1 MLDTLILILT
11 LLLKAASLWFLAV
24 ALFALRKPKR
34 YAVCAPRTRF
44 ACLVAARN
52 EEAVIGA
59 LVESLKKQ
67 DYPDALYDIFVIPN
81 NCTDDTESEALCAGA
96 KIFRCFEPVRCKG
109 DALHEAFETLLRKDY
124 DAFCVFDADNI
135 ADEQFLARM
144 NDAFCAGAQV
154 CKGAMR
160 AKNPYD
166 SWLSGCYGLY
176 FTLFDTFFSRA
187 RMSCGLSS
195 KLVGTG
201 FAVHRAVLE
210 RFGGWNTSTIAE
222 DAEFAAQCA
231 ANGVRVCFVP
241 GALTYDEA
249 PNDFAVSLR
258 QRRRWCSGIM
268 DVAVRMDAP
277 LVSAL
282 RGSAPLRALDA
293 LLDYQDY
300 PIPAAKRGAMG
311 RRTLGIGVINF
322 AYYLA
327 KHGKRYSDGSA
338 NNLTHKTFEA
348 IQYYLLKA
356 SNELA
361 KEQGACPWFNETTY
375 AKGILPIDT
384 YKKDLDAIANEPLHY
399 DWEALRESIKTHGL
413 RNSTLSALMPSETSS
428 QISNATNGIEP
439 PRGYVSIKASK
450 DGILRQVVPD
460 YEHLHDAYELLW
472 EMPGNDGYLQ
482 LVGIM
487 QKFIDQSISANTNY
501 DPSRFPSGKV
511 PMQQLLKDLLT
522 AYKFGV
528 KTLYYQNTRDGAED
542 AQDDLVPSIQD
553 DGCESG
559 ACKI

>member
-1 MLDTLILILT
+1 MNLEIILVRTVLVLT
-11 LLLKAASLWFLAV
+11 AALSVGISLWGGYYLLTGLMSWRRPMDYGRHPAG
-24 ALFALRKPKR
+24 
-34 YAVCAPRTRF
+34 TRF
-44 ACLVAARN
+44 AVLIAARN
-52 EEAVIGA
+52 EELVIGP
-59 LVESLKKQ
+59 LINSLLEQ
-67 DYPDALYDIFVIPN
+67 EYPAELYDIYVIPN
-81 NCTDDTESEALCAGA
+81 NCTDNTALAARQFGA
-96 KIFRCFEPVRCKG
+96 EVLECTVPVRSKG
-109 DALHEAFETLLRKDY
+109 EVLRFAEEQLSGRHY
-124 DAFCVFDADNI
+124 DAFCVFDADNV

-293 LLDYQDY
+293 LLIVNAPFLQALTLL
-300 PIPAAKRGAMG
+300 PLTLTILSSLVQGTAGTLALTGAVSLTLS
-311 RRTLGIGVINF
+311 TLGLMALAALL
-322 AYYLA
+322 AYLGGYRDRRIVRTVA
-327 KHGKRYSDGSA
+327 GFPFFMA
-338 NNLTHKTFEA
+338 A
-348 IQYYLLKA
+348 
-356 SNELA
+356 
-361 KEQGACPWFNETTY
+361 W
-375 AKGILPIDT
+375 LP
-384 YKKDLDAIANEPLHY
+384 
-399 DWEALRESIKTHGL
+399 
-413 RNSTLSALMPSETSS
+413 
-428 QISNATNGIEP
+428 
-439 PRGYVSIKASK
+439 
-450 DGILRQVVPD
+450 
-460 YEHLHDAYELLW
+460 
-472 EMPGNDGYLQ
+472 LQ
-482 LVGIM
+482 LV
-487 QKFIDQSISANTNY
+487 SLV
-501 DPSRFPSGKV
+501 SRTRSWQPIAHTRAVRAENLRDAGF
-511 PMQQLLKDLLT
+511 LT
-522 AYKFGV
+522 
-528 KTLYYQNTRDGAED
+528 T
-542 AQDDLVPSIQD
+542 I
-553 DGCESG
+553 
-559 ACKI
+559 

>member
-81 NCTDDTESEALCAGA
+81 NCTDDTEAAALCAGA

-109 DALHEAFETLLRKDY
+109 DALHEAVAWLLPQRY
-124 DAFCVFDADNI
+124 DAFCVFDADNV
-135 ADEQFLARM
+135 ADERFLARM

-293 LLDYQDY
+293 LLIVNAPFLQALTLL
-300 PIPAAKRGAMG
+300 PLTLTILSSLVQGTAGTLALTGAVSLTLS
-311 RRTLGIGVINF
+311 TLGLMALAALL
-322 AYYLA
+322 AYLGGYRDRRIVRTVAGFPLFMA
-327 KHGKRYSDGSA
+327 A
-338 NNLTHKTFEA
+338 
-348 IQYYLLKA
+348 
-356 SNELA
+356 
-361 KEQGACPWFNETTY
+361 W
-375 AKGILPIDT
+375 LP
-384 YKKDLDAIANEPLHY
+384 
-399 DWEALRESIKTHGL
+399 
-413 RNSTLSALMPSETSS
+413 
-428 QISNATNGIEP
+428 
-439 PRGYVSIKASK
+439 
-450 DGILRQVVPD
+450 
-460 YEHLHDAYELLW
+460 
-472 EMPGNDGYLQ
+472 LQ
-482 LVGIM
+482 LV
-487 QKFIDQSISANTNY
+487 SLV
-501 DPSRFPSGKV
+501 SRTRSWQPIAHTRAVRAESLRDAGF
-511 PMQQLLKDLLT
+511 LT
-522 AYKFGV
+522 
-528 KTLYYQNTRDGAED
+528 T
-542 AQDDLVPSIQD
+542 I
-553 DGCESG
+553 
-559 ACKI
+559 

>member
-109 DALHEAFETLLRKDY
+109 DALHEAVAWLLPQRY
-124 DAFCVFDADNI
+124 DAFCVFDADNV

-249 PNDFAVSLR
+249 LARAFGADGEAV
-258 QRRRWCSGIM
+258 
-268 DVAVRMDAP
+268 DTVA
-277 LVSAL
+277 
-282 RGSAPLRALDA
+282 ALDKA
-293 LLDYQDY
+293 FEHAFSCDGPY
-300 PIPAAKRGAMG
+300 
-311 RRTLGIGVINF
+311 VIDCRIDKDEF
-322 AYYLA
+322 VLPMLPP
-327 KHGKRYSDGSA
+327 GGSMDDIIM
-338 NNLTHKTFEA
+338 K
-348 IQYYLLKA
+348 
-356 SNELA
+356 
-361 KEQGACPWFNETTY
+361 
-375 AKGILPIDT
+375 
-384 YKKDLDAIANEPLHY
+384 
-399 DWEALRESIKTHGL
+399 
-413 RNSTLSALMPSETSS
+413 
-428 QISNATNGIEP
+428 
-439 PRGYVSIKASK
+439 
-450 DGILRQVVPD
+450 
-460 YEHLHDAYELLW
+460 
-472 EMPGNDGYLQ
+472 
-482 LVGIM
+482 VG
-487 QKFIDQSISANTNY
+487 
-501 DPSRFPSGKV
+501 
-511 PMQQLLKDLLT
+511 
-522 AYKFGV
+522 
-528 KTLYYQNTRDGAED
+528 E
-542 AQDDLVPSIQD
+542 
-553 DGCESG
+553 
-559 ACKI
+559 

>member
-24 ALFALRKPKR
+24 AFFALRKPKR

-124 DAFCVFDADNI
+124 DAFCVFDADNV

-231 ANGVRVCFVP
+231 ARETDP
-241 GALTYDEA
+241 AALDEA
-249 PNDFAVSLR
+249 AFS
-258 QRRRWCSGIM
+258 S
-268 DVAVRMDAP
+268 
-277 LVSAL
+277 
-282 RGSAPLRALDA
+282 
-293 LLDYQDY
+293 
-300 PIPAAKRGAMG
+300 
-311 RRTLGIGVINF
+311 
-322 AYYLA
+322 YL
-327 KHGKRYSDGSA
+327 Y
-338 NNLTHKTFEA
+338 T
-348 IQYYLLKA
+348 
-356 SNELA
+356 
-361 KEQGACPWFNETTY
+361 
-375 AKGILPIDT
+375 KG
-384 YKKDLDAIANEPLHY
+384 
-399 DWEALRESIKTHGL
+399 
-413 RNSTLSALMPSETSS
+413 
-428 QISNATNGIEP
+428 
-439 PRGYVSIKASK
+439 
-450 DGILRQVVPD
+450 VPD
-460 YEHLHDAYELLW
+460 
-472 EMPGNDGYLQ
+472 P
-482 LVGIM
+482 
-487 QKFIDQSISANTNY
+487 
-501 DPSRFPSGKV
+501 
-511 PMQQLLKDLLT
+511 DLLIRT
-522 AYKFGV
+522 CGEERLSNFLMWQLSYSELYFTDASWPDFTKEELEKAVDVYNHRERRFGGLI
-528 KTLYYQNTRDGAED
+528 K
-542 AQDDLVPSIQD
+542 
-553 DGCESG
+553 
-559 ACKI
+559 